1 MSVSGSATGGLGERD
16 KEAAVAVALAG
27 EEAAGTRL
35 DVFLAAQR
43 LALSR
48 SAAQRL
54 IEGGWVSVNGAAVK
68 KPSYRLRPGEQVEV
82 RFPPPVCTEVVPE
95 ELPLDIIYEDEDLVV
110 VNKPRGMPV
119 HPGAGRSTGTLVNAL
134 LAHCRDLSG
143 VGGALRPGIVHRL
156 DKDTTGLLVV
166 AKHDA
171 AHLDLARQIK
181 ERRVT
186 RIYLALVHGRLP
198 AAEGEIEA
206 PIGRHPVARKKMAV
220 VAGRGR
226 AALTY
231 YRVLEEW
238 PRFSLL
244 EVRLGTGR
252 THQIRVH
259 LAYIGHPVAGDPTYG
274 RRRTELGLEG
284 QALHAAVLGFCHPRT
299 GKYVEF
305 SAPPPEDFQRAL
317 TLLRSGAL

>member
-1 MSVSGSATGGLGERD
+1 M
-16 KEAAVAVALAG
+16 ALAG
-27 EEAAGTRL
+27 EEAAGSRL
-35 DVFLAAQR
+35 DVFLAAHH
-43 LALSR
+43 LVPSR

-54 IEGGWVSVNGAAVK
+54 IEGGRVLVDGAAVR
-68 KPSYRLRPGEQVEV
+68 KPSYRLRPGERVEV
-82 RFPPPVCTEVVPE
+82 RLPPPAPVEVVPE
-95 ELPLDIIYEDEDLVV
+95 EIPLDILYEDEDLVV

-119 HPGAGRSTGTLVNAL
+119 HPGAGRSSGTLVNAL

-171 AHLDLARQIK
+171 AHLHLARQIK

-198 AAEGEIEA
+198 AAEGKIEA

-220 VAGRGR
+220 VARRGR

-238 PRFSLL
+238 ARFSLL
-244 EVRLGTGR
+244 EVKLGTGR

-259 LAYIGHPVAGDPTYG
+259 LAYLGHPVAGDPTYG
-274 RRRTELGLEG
+274 RRRAELGLEG

-299 GKYVEF
+299 GEYVEF

-317 TLLRSGAL
+317 ALLRSGAV